1 MIPAGVSGPL
11 SQLRQLAWLKCRHA
25 RTELAWWG
33 YAAGMDIVEDR
44 DWFER
49 MYQLYVVLILGVC
62 MFMGWAAVL
71 DATGGVFAALGPDAA
86 MTCAGAVTMLLPF
99 ALFALAAVGAL
110 RQSAFKFT
118 VPDAAFV
125 ASGAFD
131 TWAIAVANALSRA
144 AATAVP
150 SGLFA
155 FLVVSGAVEAAPVL
169 AGLSGRDG
177 VLLAIAAGLAS
188 AAAAELGQGIGYIR
202 LRLGMRSFARRA
214 AFSAVALVLVACVL
228 ACGLML
234 IGACA
239 PALLPAV
246 ASAVSLPFT
255 CAIAFF
261 SLVFAAVVV
270 CLGFARNLDLVAAI
284 EESGA
289 YAALYGARRLALG
302 APDAYRELR
311 RRYRISHRRLRP
323 TVPMASGAFAPVAR
337 ALQTHLRQFDGLPRL
352 VFVGAVLCPVSALML
367 TVEIP
372 PFLLFSF
379 VFLLFSSIT
388 AIRELSLAFR
398 ADQGIRLVRDA
409 LPFSALQ
416 LAMLDGLPAFVF
428 VLALSLSASGALSAF
443 VPGLFSPDGLILA
456 VLFPLFFALAAPLDG
471 VESSRSGRRL
481 SCGTATLVVAIA
493 SACLSLWLPDAL
505 APFLACSILYLLCT
519 LARSA

>member
-1 MIPAGVSGPL
+1 MPAGVSGPL
-11 SQLRQLAWLKCRHA
+11 SQLRQLVWLKCRHA

-49 MYQLYVVLILGVC
+49 MYQLYVVVILGVC

-71 DATGGVFAALGPDAA
+71 DATGGAFAALGPDAA
-86 MTCAGAVTMLLPF
+86 MTCAGVVAMLLPF
-99 ALFALAAVGAL
+99 VLFSLTAVGAL
-110 RQSAFKFT
+110 RQPAFKFT
-118 VPDAAFV
+118 VPDTAFM

-155 FLVVSGAVEAAPVL
+155 FLVVNGAIEAAPAL
-169 AGLSGRDG
+169 AGLSGRGG

-188 AAAAELGQGIGYIR
+188 AAAAELGQSIGYIR
-202 LRLGMRSFARRA
+202 LRFGMRSFARRA
-214 AFSAVALVLVACVL
+214 AFSAAVLVFVACVL
-228 ACGLML
+228 ACGLLL

-239 PALLPAV
+239 PALLSTI
-246 ASAVSLPFT
+246 ASAVFLPFT

-261 SLVFAAVVV
+261 SLVFAVAAV
-270 CLGFARNLDLVAAI
+270 CLGFARNLNLAAAI

-289 YAALYGARRLALG
+289 YAALYGVRRLALG

-311 RRYRISHRRLRP
+311 RRYRISHRRFRP
-323 TVPMASGAFAPVAR
+323 TVPMASGAFAPVTR
-337 ALQTHLRQFDGLPRL
+337 AFQTHLRQFDGLPRL
-352 VFVGAVLCPVSALML
+352 AFVGAVLCPVSALML
-367 TVEIP
+367 TTEIP
-372 PFLLFSF
+372 PLLLFSF
-379 VFLLFSSIT
+379 IFLLFSSIT
-388 AIRELSLAFR
+388 AVRELSLAFR

-416 LAMLDGLPAFVF
+416 LAMLDGLPAFAF
-428 VLALSLSASGALSAF
+428 VLVLSLVVSGALSAL
-443 VPGLFSPDGLILA
+443 VPGLLSPDGLILTA
-456 VLFPLFFALAAPLDG
+456 LFPLFFALAAPLDG

-481 SCGTATLVVAIA
+481 SCGTAILVVAIT
-493 SACLSLWLPDAL
+493 SACLSLWLPEAL
-505 APFLACSILYLLCT
+505 VPFLVCAILYLLRT
-519 LARSA
+519 LSRSS